1 MKKVCIFG
9 TGQAGMMVAK
19 WLPAEYKLISYIDNQ
34 EKKQNQKIE
43 GISVV
48 SLPKALEFLPDVIWI
63 AVLNKEATVSIKGQ
77 IRESGFTGEILD
89 IGDFRQYQDIRVAS
103 LRLIAQEI
111 KDRNV
116 PGELAEL
123 GVFRGDFASVI
134 NELFPEKE
142 FHLFDTF
149 EGFDEKDIQIEE
161 QFGTPGMGQR
171 DFSNTSMGLVK
182 SKMMYLEKVHFHKG
196 YFPETFPKDMP
207 RLAFVSLDPDL
218 YEPVYQGLKHFYP
231 LLNSG
236 GVILIHDYNS
246 IQFPGAK
253 KAVTKYAE
261 EQGIYVIPLM
271 DMHGSAIIL
280 KP

>member
-9 TGQAGMMVAK
+9 AGQAGLMVSK

-48 SLPKALEFLPDVIWI
+48 ALPKALELSPDVIWI

-134 NELFPEKE
+134 NVLFPEKE
-142 FHLFDTF
+142 LHLFDTF

-218 YEPVYQGLKHFYP
+218 YEPVYQGLKYFYP

-246 IQFPGAK
+246 IQFPGVK
-253 KAVTKYAE
+253 KAVTRYAE